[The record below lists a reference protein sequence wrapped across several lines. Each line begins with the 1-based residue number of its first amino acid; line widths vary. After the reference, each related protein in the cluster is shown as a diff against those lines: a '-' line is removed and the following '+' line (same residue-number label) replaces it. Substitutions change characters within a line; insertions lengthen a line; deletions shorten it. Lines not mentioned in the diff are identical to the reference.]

1 MKTFFTLLLM
11 LSLSFVAFAQK
22 KTFQVET
29 GINYP
34 IGLVKDGNKENHIG
48 FYINGTYN
56 FHNNPL
62 SAKLKVS
69 YESYTVVMNE
79 YTNSP
84 FNGRSIV
91 ILPALNYNFPLSSQ
105 VEFYTGAGV
114 GVTIDNMNRG
124 VFNEGRKYHVL
135 FSPQVG
141 VNIIKHFNISAQ
153 YSITQK
159 DFSRLMI
166 GVGYIF

>member
-48 FYINGTYN
+48 FYINGIYN
-56 FHNNPL
+56 FQNNPL

-84 FNGRSIV
+84 FNGRSVV

-124 VFNEGRKYHVL
+124 VFNEGRKCHAYFHL
-135 FSPQVG
+135 
-141 VNIIKHFNISAQ
+141 K
-153 YSITQK
+153 
-159 DFSRLMI
+159 
-166 GVGYIF
+166 